1 VAAAITKRQK
11 RIQKRGRPRLPA
23 IEREPNGRQSR
34 RKESQ
39 NVQAQAEL
47 SETPAIQRRIRED
60 NIVPLRQKDGK
71 IVSAEQQA
79 LDPRRGYAL
88 GLLLIDKSITQAQHD
103 TGVRFGEDMARF
115 YALTGVPFP
124 SARAQNLFAV
134 RGTGADESE
143 SRTEAAKRARQ
154 TAKRLEAVLMGVGD
168 IDTGR
173 KVAHTVKTVCVLDE
187 QNARCWPEH
196 MLNFLRRGLNALA
209 RQHYG
214 ME

>member
-1 VAAAITKRQK
+1 MTAITRAQK
-11 RIQKRGRPRLPA
+11 LKAKRGRPRLPA

-39 NVQAQAEL
+39 DVQAAEEL
-47 SETPAIQRRIRED
+47 SEIPAIQRRIRED
-60 NIVPLRQKDGK
+60 NIVPFKKDGK
-71 IVSAEQQA
+71 LVSAEKQA
-79 LDPRRGYAL
+79 QDPRRGYAL
-88 GLLLIDKSITQAQHD
+88 GLLLLDHRITQAQHD
-103 TGVRFGEDMARF
+103 AGVRYGEDLSRF

-134 RGTGADESE
+134 KATGTDENE
-143 SRTEAAKRARQ
+143 SRAEQARRARQ
-154 TAKRLEAVLMGVGD
+154 TASKLDAILLSVGD

-173 KVAHTVKTVCVLDE
+173 KVSHTVKMVCVLDVHE
-187 QNARCWPEH
+187 SRCWPEH
-196 MLNFLRRGLNALA
+196 MLGFLRRGLNALA